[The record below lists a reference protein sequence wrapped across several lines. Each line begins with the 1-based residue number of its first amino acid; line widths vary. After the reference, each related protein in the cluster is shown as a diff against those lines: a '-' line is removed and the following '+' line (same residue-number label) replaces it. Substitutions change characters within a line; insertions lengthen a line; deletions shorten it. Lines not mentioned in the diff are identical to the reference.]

1 MNGIGPIYDLLS
13 TGPGT
18 FVYHLLIL
26 LAFEATAGI
35 ALIEYRH
42 TRNPDQY
49 RILLASGVLFVVR
62 IPLLFGG
69 PLQSAVLNPVVDA
82 VVPLLT
88 YALEVASLALMW
100 WAFLSPLVGRRTG
113 RVFLIGNLLGAAG
126 LTLVF
131 VPFWYRMLVSVPFF
145 EYAAF
150 WQQSVWDLWAVLIPL
165 SATVLLILYR
175 QRLGYILPAVAF
187 GVMTLGNSL
196 ILLNQVGLGRLVNL
210 FGYPLLAVAAY
221 RAALQDLWAYRQDLE
236 TLSQESLRQ
245 SRELAFLLEVS
256 RILGESVSLRTGLE
270 RVTRSVAE
278 ALEADR
284 AALFLLDEDAEEL
297 RLVTQY
303 VSLQR
308 PSEEQAVMRVPLSD
322 HSLLDHAV
330 RRQRQLLL
338 NPEKRPSRLQSL
350 YELLGSPSEGPVIV
364 QSLVRGQRVMGVLV
378 VGNDHSDRGFGP
390 LEARLC
396 ESVSPQIASAIE
408 CARLSRGLNHAS

>member
-49 RILLASGVLFVVR
+49 RILLASGILFLVR

-69 PLQSAVLNPVVDA
+69 PLQSAVLNPLLDA
-82 VVPLLT
+82 VVPLLA

-113 RVFLIGNLLGAAG
+113 RVFLIGNLLAAAG
-126 LTLVF
+126 LALVF

-150 WQQSVWDLWAVLIPL
+150 WQQSVWDLWATLIPL

-175 QRLGYILPAVAF
+175 ERLGYILPAIAF

-196 ILLNQVGLGRLVNL
+196 TLFNQVGLGRLVNL

-221 RAALQDLWAYRQDLE
+221 RAALEDLWAYRQELE
-236 TLSQESLRQ
+236 TLSEESLRRTRRL
-245 SRELAFLLEVS
+245 SFLLEVN
-256 RILGESVSLRTGLE
+256 RILEESTSLRTALE
-270 RVTRSVAE
+270 WVARSVTE

-284 AALFLLDEDAEEL
+284 TALFLLDEDAEEL
-297 RLVTQY
+297 RLVTQF

-308 PSEEQAVMRVPLSD
+308 PSEEQPATQVALSE

-330 RRQRQLLL
+330 RRQRQLRL

-350 YELLGSPSEGPVIV
+350 YELLGSPDEGPVII
-364 QSLVRGQRVMGVLV
+364 QSLVRGQRVVGVLV
-378 VGNDHSDRGFGP
+378 VGNDHSDRAFGSS
-390 LEARLC
+390 EARLC
-396 ESVSPQIASAIE
+396 ESVAPQIASAIE
-408 CARLSRGLNHAS
+408 CARLSCNLGHDH